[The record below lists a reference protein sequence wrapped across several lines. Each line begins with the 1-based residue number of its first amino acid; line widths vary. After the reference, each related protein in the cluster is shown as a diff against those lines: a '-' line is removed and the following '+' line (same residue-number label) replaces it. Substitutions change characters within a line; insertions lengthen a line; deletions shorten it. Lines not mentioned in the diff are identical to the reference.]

1 MTTIPIAKQCPMR
14 GPCLTLKHFYPL
26 FWFLVPTLLIGYG
39 FVIPRSCIAG
49 VNDKSI
55 GFGLALLSAS
65 VAYWQGV
72 RLALRWHRPNQGTHN
87 VAS

>member
-1 MTTIPIAKQCPMR
+1 MTAISSAKQCPLR

-26 FWFLVPTLLIGYG
+26 LWFLFPTLLVGYG

-49 VNDKSI
+49 VNDKTI

-65 VAYWQGV
+65 LAYWQGV
-72 RLALRWHRPNQGTHN
+72 RLALQVQRPNREAHN
-87 VAS
+87 VAP